1 MKIRALAL
9 GGAFAAI
16 AFASP
21 ASAVVCQ
28 LTDITPNATDC
39 SGRYSGNVLS
49 NSATNVAIQVAALAD
64 IGFTWDGVDPAFGT
78 FDKVDFSTSTI
89 DFATLMVGT
98 TYVGI
103 HVGGRG
109 GGTTSFYVFDA
120 GAGLDTL
127 TLNLPSGSDAVLY
140 DTETP
145 PPPVPEPVSWA
156 LMVGGFGMI
165 GSMMRSSK
173 VARVTVA

>member
-1 MKIRALAL
+1 MTIRALAL
-9 GGAFAAI
+9 GGAIAAI
-16 AFASP
+16 AFATP
-21 ASAVVCQ
+21 ATAVVCQ
-28 LTDITPNATDC
+28 LTDITPTASDC
-39 SGRYSGNVLS
+39 SGRYTGNVLN

-64 IGFTWDGVDPAFGT
+64 IGFTWNGADPEFGT
-78 FDKVDFSTSTI
+78 FEKVDFGGSLI
-89 DFATLMVGT
+89 DFPSLMVGT

-103 HVGGRG
+103 HVGGGRG

-120 GAGLDTL
+120 GAGLDVL

-140 DTETP
+140 GTET

-165 GSMMRSSK
+165 GSIMRVGK
-173 VARVTVA
+173 LARVTVA